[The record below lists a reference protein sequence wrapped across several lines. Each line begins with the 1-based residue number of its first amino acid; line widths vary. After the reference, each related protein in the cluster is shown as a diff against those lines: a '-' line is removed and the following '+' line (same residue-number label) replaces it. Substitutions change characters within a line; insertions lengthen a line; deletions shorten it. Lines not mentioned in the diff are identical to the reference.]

1 MKICVGDLRVT
12 IKEALETV
20 SGSKKKRM
28 PFEDLL
34 ELEKRLE
41 QGLVNGRISERQY
54 AKEWDEVLKAAGW
67 TPDEYVEEQ
76 DRRWDYVDML
86 RAVPEKPHYVN

>member
-1 MKICVGDLRVT
+1 MKISVSDLRVT
-12 IKEALETV
+12 IKEALETI

-41 QGLVNGRISERQY
+41 QNLVDGKISAKQH
-54 AKEWDEVLKAAGW
+54 AKEWDDVLRASGW
-67 TPDEYVEEQ
+67 TPSEYEIEQ